1 MSQKVLPN
9 ILEVRREG
17 SIMKKVTIRIFVLC
31 ICFSVMISC
40 LAGCFYN
47 SKQDIYE
54 IETDLGDRLSIEV
67 YLSGNL
73 HGMYLTY
80 HVTSEDYSGIAMF
93 QDRTQTTIPAEPL
106 EYFTTIG
113 AYGNTHFYKL
123 NNVIFY
129 VYNCQYINGL
139 NPKYNFYKYINGFQY
154 RDEKENDR
162 FIAIISDLMKAGN
175 FENIYQYGE
184 ILAYERND
192 EIKLILQRYA
202 EGDFTE
208 EELSINENS
217 EKTTEEMMLWAK
229 EILKQY
235 FPS

>member
-1 MSQKVLPN
+1 MLQKALPN
-9 ILEVRREG
+9 ILAVRREG
-17 SIMKKVTIRIFVLC
+17 NIMKKLIVPLLIILVCISVGIFMLSDRPQKHDEYV
-31 ICFSVMISC
+31 
-40 LAGCFYN
+40 
-47 SKQDIYE
+47 

-80 HVTSEDYSGIAMF
+80 HITSEDYSGIAMF
-93 QDRTQTTIPAEPL
+93 QDRTQTIIPADPL
-106 EYFTTIG
+106 KHFKTIG
-113 AYGNTHFYKL
+113 AYGNTRFYKL
-123 NNVIFY
+123 SNVIFY
-129 VYNCQYINGL
+129 VYNNEYINGL
-139 NPKYNFYKYINGFQY
+139 NPKYNFHQYIYSEEGNE
-154 RDEKENDR
+154 DNDR
-162 FIAIISDLMKAGN
+162 FIAVISDLMKAGS

-184 ILAYERND
+184 ILAYEGND